1 MTNGLGKSDRTVI
14 PVKSPNN
21 AGQPAA
27 RSPRDAES
35 QTSHFGVRRDNP
47 SSPSS
52 QLGVPSGGNSHCTSK
67 SKRHFLDFVV
77 DGKSLWEALGKR
89 HDMVSILCA
98 EYSANETA
106 KALGRLL
113 LDQKADLPNDRR
125 SFFVCSECGDL
136 GCGAITAVIVAGPTS
151 LITSSRKQRIRAQEG
166 LRFSGNRRGGRH
178 SCWCRGFPAEVDL
191 LARRPDDLR
200 ECLAT
205 RQLVRL

>member
-1 MTNGLGKSDRTVI
+1 MGSILKLMPLIREGVQNTNG
-14 PVKSPNN
+14 
-21 AGQPAA
+21 
-27 RSPRDAES
+27 
-35 QTSHFGVRRDNP
+35 
-47 SSPSS
+47 
-52 QLGVPSGGNSHCTSK
+52 TSK

-136 GCGAITAVIVAGPTS
+136 GCGAITAVIERQAEAITWKAFGYENTYEDKILLDAYGTVGPFTFDATAYRRT
-151 LITSSRKQRIRAQEG
+151 LIQAM
-166 LRFSGNRRGGRH
+166 
-178 SCWCRGFPAEVDL
+178 DL
-191 LARRPDDLR
+191 LRCA
-200 ECLAT
+200 ES
-205 RQLVRL
+205 